1 MALET
6 YLIPLLSSI
15 FAFIGG
21 LIAIRIVFPRLAD
34 VLDGVI
40 DDEPMV
46 SSIIVFLTVFVWVTV
61 LGMVVNFLGSMN
73 ANMGKYLGTVKPV
86 LDVINS
92 LVPYFEW
99 LVVGVGALLL
109 VVTWKKH

>member
-1 MALET
+1 VAFEA
-6 YLIPLLSSI
+6 YLIPILSSI

-21 LIAIRIVFPRLAD
+21 LIAVRIVFPKLAD

-40 DDEPMV
+40 NDEPMV
-46 SSIIVFLTVFVWVTV
+46 NALIVFLTVFVWVTV
-61 LGMVVNFLGSMN
+61 LGMGINFLSPMN
-73 ANMGKYLGTVKPV
+73 TSLGRYLATLKPI

-99 LVVGVGALLL
+99 IIVGVGALLL
-109 VVTWKKH
+109 VSTWKKH

>member
-6 YLIPLLSSI
+6 YLIPILSSI
-15 FAFIGG
+15 FTFIGG
-21 LIAIRIVFPRLAD
+21 LIAIKIIFPRLAD

-46 SSIIVFLTVFVWVTV
+46 SSIIVFLTVFVWITV
-61 LGMVVNFLGSMN
+61 LGMVINFLGSIN
-73 ANMGKYLGTVKPV
+73 ATLAKYLGTLKPI
-86 LDVINS
+86 LDVINA

-99 LVVGVGALLL
+99 FIVGVAALLL
-109 VVTWKKH
+109 VITWKKH